1 MMWEGDVMKY
11 CRYCAWCC
19 EVDCGY
25 YCSEKQQLMTE
36 SKIKQINNCKDYAY
50 TTVGDVI
57 TGKQY
62 QPRRKK
68 NKIVYGDYQPMKC
81 EQIEL

>member
-1 MMWEGDVMKY
+1 
-11 CRYCAWCC
+11 
-19 EVDCGY
+19 
-25 YCSEKQQLMTE
+25 MTE
-36 SKIKQINNCKDYAY
+36 SKIKRINSCKDYAY
-50 TTVGDVI
+50 TPVGDVI

-68 NKIVYGDYQPMKC
+68 NKVAYGDYQPMKC

>member
-1 MMWEGDVMKY
+1 MQY

-36 SKIKQINNCKDYAY
+36 SKIKRVNSCKDYAY
-50 TTVGDVI
+50 TDIGDVI
-57 TGKQY
+57 NPGKQY
-62 QPRRKK
+62 KPRQKK
-68 NKIVYGDYQPMKC
+68 NKVAYGDYQPMKC

>member
-1 MMWEGDVMKY
+1 VLGAVKLI
-11 CRYCAWCC
+11 AAIIA
-19 EVDCGY
+19 VK
-25 YCSEKQQLMTE
+25 KQQLMTE
-36 SKIKQINNCKDYAY
+36 SKIKRINSCKDCAY
-50 TTVGDVI
+50 TPVGDVI

-68 NKIVYGDYQPMKC
+68 NKVAYGDYQPMKC